1 VVFLDFALIGLAA
14 GLLAGGSFS
23 ALAETSIR
31 GKGYAFAAIALQ
43 LAAFPS
49 NVLPWGTSTTVASVL
64 WILSDALL
72 IVMLFQNRRL
82 PGLLVVAAGLA
93 SNLIAILANGGLMPV
108 LPGALRAAG
117 IHYQLHNNSI
127 RVVHPHLGLLVDR
140 WAVPQWLPLGN
151 VYSVGD
157 VLIALGMVIT
167 VVMAMRAKRTPDL
180 AVTPDPAA
188 PCAVSVP
195 AELAAPR
202 S

>member
-1 VVFLDFALIGLAA
+1 MVFLDFALVGLIG
-14 GLLAGGSFS
+14 GLLAGGSFA

-43 LAAFPS
+43 IAAFPS

-64 WILSDALL
+64 WIVSDALL

-82 PGLLVVAAGLA
+82 PGLLLVAAGLA
-93 SNLIAILANGGLMPV
+93 SNLTAILANGGLMPV
-108 LPGALRAAG
+108 LPSALRGAG
-117 IHYQLHNNSI
+117 VHYQLHNNSI

-151 VYSVGD
+151 VFSVGD
-157 VLIALGMVIT
+157 VLIALGTVIT
-167 VVMAMRAKRTPDL
+167 VVLAMRAKPR
-180 AVTPDPAA
+180 PDPATTPEPA
-188 PCAVSVP
+188 PRAVAVP
-195 AELAAPR
+195 AELATPR

>member
-1 VVFLDFALIGLAA
+1 MVFLDFALIGLVA
-14 GLLAGGSFS
+14 GLLAGGTFS

-31 GKGYAFAAIALQ
+31 GKGYAFGAIALQ

-64 WILSDALL
+64 WMVSDALL

-82 PGLLVVAAGLA
+82 PGMLVVAAGLA
-93 SNLIAILANGGLMPV
+93 SNLTAILANGGLMPV
-108 LPGALRAAG
+108 LPRALRAAG

-127 RVVHPHLGLLVDR
+127 RVGHPQLGLLVDR
-140 WAVPQWLPLGN
+140 WAVPEWLPLGN

-157 VLIALGMVIT
+157 VLIALGT
-167 VVMAMRAKRTPDL
+167 VVTVVLAMRAKRTPE
-180 AVTPDPAA
+180 PAA
-188 PCAVSVP
+188 TPGTGSPRAVSGP
-195 AELAAPR
+195 AELATPR

>member
-1 VVFLDFALIGLAA
+1 VVFLDFALIGLIG
-14 GLLAGGSFS
+14 GLVAGGSFS
-23 ALAETSIR
+23 ALAEVSIR
-31 GKGYAFAAIALQ
+31 GKKYAFAAIVLQ

-49 NVLPWGTSTTVASVL
+49 NVLPWGTSTTAASAL
-64 WILSDALL
+64 WLVSDALL
-72 IVMLFQNRRL
+72 IVMLFLNRRL

-108 LPGALRAAG
+108 LPSALRGAG
-117 IHYQLHNNSI
+117 VNYQLHNNSI

-157 VLIALGMVIT
+157 VLIAVGTVIT
-167 VVMAMRAKRTPDL
+167 VVLAMRAKRPS
-180 AVTPDPAA
+180 VPAA
-188 PCAVSVP
+188 TPGPAP
-195 AELAAPR
+195 AELATPG